1 MKEKILFW
9 EVLLVI
15 PSIPKQGTTCPELAA
30 ETQEQG
36 VKTVQD

>member
-9 EVLLVI
+9 EVLFVI
-15 PSIPKQGTTCPELAA
+15 SSVPTQGTICPELAA

>member
-1 MKEKILFW
+1 MEENIFFERLC
-9 EVLLVI
+9 LSYH
-15 PSIPKQGTTCPELAA
+15 PSLQRTTCSKLAT